1 MQRCAAVS
9 VCAEVKQLA
18 ALPGGPMAI
27 PIFLILCG
35 LSVGF
40 LVYVLVQFWRE
51 EHRNPGGD
59 GPVMVFSRSWN
70 PNLVVVTHPISLSA
84 HGGIS
89 VMPLQTQAP
98 ARAHLQDRGKGKAR
112 VLAMP
117 AGRRVHE
124 QRQTA
129 SGSRT
134 KAR

>member
-1 MQRCAAVS
+1 
-9 VCAEVKQLA
+9 
-18 ALPGGPMAI
+18 MAI
-27 PIFLILCG
+27 HVFLSLCG
-35 LSVGF
+35 LSVAF

-59 GPVMVFSRSWN
+59 EPVMVFSRKWN

-89 VMPLQTQAP
+89 VIPLQPQSHVP
-98 ARAHLQDRGKGKAR
+98 ATEKDCGGGEAR
-112 VLAMP
+112 VLEMP
-117 AGRRVHE
+117 SIRLSHA

-129 SGSRT
+129 RGSRT

>member
-1 MQRCAAVS
+1 
-9 VCAEVKQLA
+9 
-18 ALPGGPMAI
+18 MAI
-27 PIFLILCG
+27 HVFLTLCG
-35 LSVGF
+35 LSVAF

-59 GPVMVFSRSWN
+59 EPVMVFSRKWN

-89 VMPLQTQAP
+89 VMPLQPQSPVP
-98 ARAHLQDRGKGKAR
+98 AAEKVRGSGEAR
-112 VLAMP
+112 VLEMP
-117 AGRRVHE
+117 SIRLSHA

-129 SGSRT
+129 RGSRT